1 MFLLF
6 AGDVCQICLYLVFCE
21 GWLAGY
27 MAGHL
32 ASVKMILLL
41 GHLQY
46 LPGYAGVGNGHD
58 DGGDDHDDDQHVQ
71 LEHLPVD
78 PLIYVGNAQK
88 VKPIKFVANLFVNL
102 EENCKS

>member
-1 MFLLF
+1 
-6 AGDVCQICLYLVFCE
+6 VCQICLYLIFSE
-21 GWLAGY
+21 EWLAGY
-27 MAGHL
+27 VVGHL
-32 ASVKMILLL
+32 LAPVKIILLL

-78 PLIYVGNAQK
+78 PIIQVRNAPK

-102 EENCKS
+102 YPASGQG

>member
-1 MFLLF
+1 
-6 AGDVCQICLYLVFCE
+6 
-21 GWLAGY
+21 

-78 PLIYVGNAQK
+78 PIV
-88 VKPIKFVANLFVNL
+88 
-102 EENCKS
+102 